1 MKTLS
6 MNIYYQSHIIFFNKI
21 SKNQLFA
28 EKLPTK
34 VFKVADHLVGG
45 RRLLIA
51 VVYFAV
57 SLVIDSNI

>member
-6 MNIYYQSHIIFFNKI
+6 MNIYYQSHIILFNKI

-28 EKLPTK
+28 ERLPTK
-34 VFKVADHLVGG
+34 VVKVADHLVGG